1 MATPH
6 VAGSAALLKQIH
18 PTWSPAAIASALL
31 TTAFSTDATGK
42 PLQANDYTMN
52 ATTSEVTYFRRPA
65 NPFDFGSGFL
75 NVTAAMDP
83 GLIFDAGFTDYV
95 NFLCSVPSITPENVT
110 VTGGTCPK
118 TRGLPSDLNAASI
131 TVGHLI
137 GSRTVPRNVTN
148 VGMSNETYRLT
159 VTAPLGV
166 NVTVAPTT
174 FTIVP
179 GKTQQLLVTL
189 QATETGLSLSNS
201 SFGLLAMTG
210 NLGHLVKV
218 PITVGY
224 RSKA

>member
-1 MATPH
+1 
-6 VAGSAALLKQIH
+6 
-18 PTWSPAAIASALL
+18 
-31 TTAFSTDATGK
+31 
-42 PLQANDYTMN
+42 
-52 ATTSEVTYFRRPA
+52 
-65 NPFDFGSGFL
+65 
-75 NVTAAMDP
+75 
-83 GLIFDAGFTDYV
+83 
-95 NFLCSVPSITPENVT
+95 
-110 VTGGTCPK
+110 
-118 TRGLPSDLNAASI
+118 
-131 TVGHLI
+131 
-137 GSRTVPRNVTN
+137 
-148 VGMSNETYRLT
+148 MSNETYRLT

>member
-1 MATPH
+1 M
-6 VAGSAALLKQIH
+6 
-18 PTWSPAAIASALL
+18 
-31 TTAFSTDATGK
+31 
-42 PLQANDYTMN
+42 
-52 ATTSEVTYFRRPA
+52 
-65 NPFDFGSGFL
+65 DFG
-75 NVTAAMDP
+75 
-83 GLIFDAGFTDYV
+83 AGFTDYV

-131 TVGHLI
+131 TVGHLK
-137 GSRTVPRNVTN
+137 GSRTVPRKVTN
-148 VGMSNETYRLT
+148 VGMSNETYWLT

-179 GKTQQLLVTL
+179 GKTQKLLVTL
-189 QATETGLSLSNS
+189 QATETSLSLSNS
-201 SFGLLAMTG
+201 SFGLLTMTG

-224 RSKA
+224 KSIA